1 MSDAARQPI
10 NALAALIVVWIGAYW
25 MRTPPPA
32 VHAEAW
38 SAPREA
44 IPSPPEERF
53 DWTPPPVDPAPA
65 SGIAERAATMPSG
78 VLPHERDAKGA
89 SRPTPTDPIRSVES
103 PGTMLP
109 EPEPVRTWT
118 VRRGD
123 TLGAIAQREYGSI
136 VYADLIF
143 EANRDILRSPDD
155 LDIGMVLRLPDKPED

>member
-25 MRTPPPA
+25 LRTPPAA
-32 VHAEAW
+32 VHAEVRPV
-38 SAPREA
+38 PREA
-44 IPSPPEERF
+44 FPSPPEERF
-53 DWTPPPVDPAPA
+53 DWTPERFDEAPA
-65 SGIAERAATMPSG
+65 HAPVQRSVSMPAG
-78 VLPHERDAKGA
+78 VLPHERDGTDAGRTTTTGQA
-89 SRPTPTDPIRSVES
+89 GHDESTDPS
-103 PGTMLP
+103 LP

-123 TLGAIAQREYGSI
+123 TLGAIAQHEYGSV